1 MYSNHYIMKELTK
14 REEEIMQVIW
24 DLEKA
29 FVKEVR
35 ERLPEPRPHYN
46 TVSTIVRNLEEK
58 GYLAYEVFGNTH
70 RYYPLVS
77 KKDYLEQFVS
87 PSLKQYFD
95 NSFKKMVAFFAKE
108 EKISVEELKDII
120 DMIEKGKN
128 KK

>member
-1 MYSNHYIMKELTK
+1 MQKLTK

-35 ERLPEPRPHYN
+35 EQLPEPRPHYN
-46 TVSTIVRNLEEK
+46 TVSTIVRNLEDK
-58 GYLAYEVFGNTH
+58 GYLAHEAFGNTH

-77 KKDYLEQFVS
+77 KKDYLEQFVG
-87 PSLKQYFD
+87 PGLKRYFD

-108 EKISVEELKDII
+108 EKISVEELKEII
-120 DMIEKGKN
+120 EMIEKGDRMK
-128 KK
+128 